1 MDNTVL
7 IDAYGL
13 TTCGL
18 ILYGYRTNN
27 QSDQRIRLV
36 TAERPPDA
44 HEVVVTRI
52 LEDSEDFDGE
62 SGMFDTIEIDSSS
75 AIHDQLDDESN
86 SGWLEGGRL
95 YSTQGQEVVTLTAN
109 ELLDISGSLF
119 VVKDI
124 DRTIA
129 F

>member
-18 ILYGYRTNN
+18 VLYGYRTTN

-36 TAERPPDA
+36 TAERPLGA

-95 YSTQGQEVVTLTAN
+95 YSTKGQEVVTLTAN
-109 ELLDISGSLF
+109 ELLGISGSLF

>member
-18 ILYGYRTNN
+18 ILYGYRTTSK
-27 QSDQRIRLV
+27 SDQRIRLI
-36 TAERPPDA
+36 TAERSMDMP
-44 HEVVVTRI
+44 EVIVTRI

-95 YSTQGQEVVTLTAN
+95 YSTQGQEVITLTAN
-109 ELLDISGSLF
+109 ELLGISGSLF